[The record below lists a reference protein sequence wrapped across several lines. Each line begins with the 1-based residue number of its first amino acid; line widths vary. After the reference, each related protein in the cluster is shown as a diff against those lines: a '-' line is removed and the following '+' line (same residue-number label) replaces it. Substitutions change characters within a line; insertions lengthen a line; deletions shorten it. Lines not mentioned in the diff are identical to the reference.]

1 MQLVSN
7 DKFKSVEHRV
17 LANSTKGPRL
27 SVATFCNPLRSDE
40 KPYGPIKELLSDR
53 NPPIYR
59 DVLFRDYMMHFAS
72 EGITARALDH
82 FKL

>member
-7 DKFKSVEHRV
+7 GKYKSVEHRV
-17 LANSTKGPRL
+17 LANNTKLPRL
-27 SVATFCNPLRSDE
+27 SVATFFNPLRSEE

-72 EGITARALDH
+72 EGITTTALDH